1 MFTLPET
8 FMSIFIC
15 GNLYFV
21 ALVILRMKVSSESHK
36 GIMALGSLSRY
47 HRLIACES
55 NNNVYH
61 NVKSQHM
68 VSLHA
73 KNS

>member
-21 ALVILRMKVSSESHK
+21 EREILRMKASSESHK

-47 HRLIACES
+47 HRLTACES
-55 NNNVYH
+55 NNNMYH

-68 VSLHA
+68 VLLHA
-73 KNS
+73 KHS

>member
-1 MFTLPET
+1 
-8 FMSIFIC
+8 MSIFIC

-21 ALVILRMKVSSESHK
+21 ELVILRMKVSSESHK

-55 NNNVYH
+55 NNNMYH
-61 NVKSQHM
+61 NVKSQQM
-68 VSLHA
+68 MLLHA
-73 KNS
+73 KHS